1 MSLLLR
7 GLELLG
13 STARRVATGTK
24 EYIFPPPTAQQLFDA
39 AEARQLTVEQL
50 QVIAQPLWETHG
62 PLCDSRGFTQH
73 TGECWNDTDQTIL
86 INSDITK
93 DELQSFFI
101 HHTFTSEMCQITIE
115 NYNEIIKNKELVSAG
130 YTGFYREFSPEID
143 EAQLQI
149 LNDALY
155 KYFHYF
161 QRRFLRHYINEA
173 QKGAAEPLCS
183 EGLNSLQCALR
194 AKSFNPETLGTN
206 FEPCIADAFVKK
218 TYEAGGNVYYIIPFI
233 LYIIHRNIPP
243 LFLKVSEVQ
252 KGKFIEFYNINI
264 VSKALADYAV
274 NIVIVEND
282 NIGHAVGFYTCGGQE
297 LFFNNNLKQT
307 YAFPYKKFYN
317 IYYKFFLQ
325 GHDISIVY
333 IENIGLQDYRK
344 TNAFEEEIR
353 GIVIEEN
360 KEIFQKLMTY
370 EEIHSPLLRIER
382 DTRMDFFNI
391 LTNEWHTIVKNEN
404 DEHIIMNFF
413 LKEKIFYVETMS
425 YFYYNLETIRPPEV
439 NITEYLQELQRAK
452 DAKKAAK
459 AAEKIARRGGTRKA
473 KRRSKKYTKTRKHK
487 K

>member
-13 STARRVATGTK
+13 STARRVATGAK
-24 EYIFPPPTAQQLFDA
+24 HYVFPPPTTQQIFDA

-50 QVIAQPLWETHG
+50 QMTAQSLWEIHG

-93 DELQSFFI
+93 NELQSFFV
-101 HHTFTSEMCQITIE
+101 HHTFTPEMCQITMKDFQ
-115 NYNEIIKNKELVSAG
+115 EIIKNKELVSAG
-130 YTGFYREFSPEID
+130 YTGFYREFSAEID

-173 QKGAAEPLCS
+173 QKGTADPLCS
-183 EGLNSLQCALR
+183 EGLNSLQCTLR
-194 AKSFNPETLGTN
+194 AKSFNPVTLGTD

-233 LYIIHRNIPP
+233 LYIINRNIPA

-252 KGKFIEFYNINI
+252 KEKFIEFYNSNI
-264 VSKALADYAV
+264 AAKALADYAV
-274 NIVIVEND
+274 NINIVAND
-282 NIGHAVGFYTCGGQE
+282 NIGHAIGFYTCGGQE

-317 IYYKFFLQ
+317 IYYKFLLQ
-325 GHDISIVY
+325 GHNISIVY
-333 IENIGLQDYRK
+333 IENIGFQDYRK
-344 TNAFEEEIR
+344 TDAFEEEIA

-370 EEIHSPLLRIER
+370 EEIHSPLLRNEKDSEIN
-382 DTRMDFFNI
+382 FFNI
-391 LTNEWHTIVKNEN
+391 LTNEWYRIIKNEN

-413 LKEKIFYVETMS
+413 LKKNIFFTESESFY
-425 YFYYNLETIRPPEV
+425 YYNLNTIQPPQV
-439 NITEYLQELQRAK
+439 NITKYLQELQLSRNT
-452 DAKKAAK
+452 KKAAK
-459 AAEKIARRGGTRKA
+459 AARGGAGRRKT
-473 KRRSKKYTKTRKHK
+473 KRQSKKYRKTRKHK